1 MPQTSQRRSRGKRV
15 TGFRLPPGFG
25 AQAMETLRRGDVLLR
40 IGLCFVAA
48 VILWLSTHAWA
59 PPMPY
64 RTGDIPKRDIVARV
78 TFQKLNL
85 NETKDLR
92 RLARTSVPYVYSHDP
107 LLLVQLREKLKHKVL
122 QIMREEGEDESTEGV
137 WQEFWLVPLDAT
149 ETATEE
155 NVRQEQLEQFRQA
168 LIADPGLNHFEAAMQ
183 RVMHEVEQ
191 QGLLVQ
197 LDEHHE
203 KRGGN
208 LTQIEVYPQGN
219 DNQRVLVRVDDVLLD
234 EVVIAIKKTLDYE
247 FESVISDAVARKVV
261 VLRVHDWIVR
271 EIPECE
277 TLTGDQKA
285 TDEAENRESSKVG
298 EVFDT
303 FSGGHGPDADGSD
316 PYVLALA
323 DVRLD
328 KDHIDNLLLEHTAY
342 VDKLGLGEKFYYSM
356 ASFGMYVAMYVL
368 CGWYLFFRDRELLS
382 NIRRFGATLGLA
394 VAAIILCR
402 IAARDGWHAEIIPML
417 LFAMTMGIAFS
428 FEAALLFSSAAALV
442 VVITLGQGLAAFV
455 IILSSSATAIL
466 LLREVRSRTKLLYV
480 CAAAG
485 TVAMFTAIGVGT
497 LDGGLVPLLLIKNAV
512 WIAACSIVAGLLMT
526 GLLPFIEKLFEV
538 QTEIS
543 LLELGDAA
551 HPLLQ
556 ELVRRAP
563 GTYNHSINVASIAEA
578 AAEAVSANGLLVRV
592 GAYFHDIGK
601 MLKPGYFIENQAQ
614 EPNRHETLLPAM
626 STLVIIAHVKDGADL
641 AQQHHLPQTII
652 DFIQQHHGTTLV
664 EYFYRE
670 ASRQSEQDP
679 DAGEV
684 DETSF
689 RYPGPKPRTREAGVL
704 MLADAVESAS
714 RTLVDPTPA
723 RIESLVHDL
732 AMKRL
737 IDGQF
742 DDCGL
747 TLQEVHTIEESL
759 IKSLIAVYHGRVK
772 YPDQETA

>member
-1 MPQTSQRRSRGKRV
+1 MPPTSQRRNRGKRV
-15 TGFRLPPGFG
+15 TSFRLPPGFG
-25 AQAMETLRRGDVLLR
+25 AQTLETLRRGDVLLR
-40 IGLCFVAA
+40 IGLCFLAA
-48 VILWLSTHAWA
+48 VVLWLSTQAWA
-59 PPMPY
+59 PPMSY
-64 RTGDIPKRDIVARV
+64 RLGDIPKRDIVARAS
-78 TFQKLNL
+78 FQKFNKV
-85 NETKDLR
+85 ETDDLR
-92 RLARTSVPYVYSHDP
+92 ERARVSVPYVYSHDSQI
-107 LLLVQLREKLKHKVL
+107 LKELREILKHKVL
-122 QIMREEGEDESTEGV
+122 QIMREEGEDELTESV
-137 WQEFWLVPLDAT
+137 WQEFWLAPLNAT
-149 ETATEE
+149 EITTTES
-155 NVRQEQLEQFRQA
+155 VRQEQIEQFRQA
-168 LIADPGLNHFEAAMQ
+168 LIADPGLESFEKAMQ
-183 RVMHEVEQ
+183 RAMEEVER
-191 QGLLVQ
+191 QGILLQ

-203 KRGGN
+203 ERGGN
-208 LTQIEVYPQGN
+208 LTQIKI
-219 DNQRVLVRVDDVLLD
+219 DNQEELLRVDDVLLD
-234 EVVIAIKKTLDYE
+234 RVIIAIKERLDYE
-247 FESVISDAVARKVV
+247 FALVLSDAVTREIVV
-261 VLRVHDWIVR
+261 QRVHDWIANR
-271 EIPECE
+271 LPEYE
-277 TLTGDQKA
+277 TLTGNQKA
-285 TDEAENRESSKVG
+285 TDEAGSHEASKIK
-298 EVFDT
+298 EVFDI
-303 FSGGHGPDADGSD
+303 FPGGHGPDAEGAT

-323 DVRLD
+323 DKPLD

-342 VDKLGLGEKFYYSM
+342 VKDLKFGEKLDYSL
-356 ASFGMYVAMYVL
+356 ASFGMYLAMYVL
-368 CGWYLFFRDRELLS
+368 CGWYLFFRDREILS
-382 NIRRFGATLGLA
+382 STRRFCATLGLA
-394 VAAIILCR
+394 VAAVILCR
-402 IAARDGWHAEIIPML
+402 IAGRDGWHAEIIPML
-417 LFAMTMGIAFS
+417 LFAMTVGIAFS
-428 FEAALLFSSAAALV
+428 FEAALLFSAAVALV
-442 VVITLGQGLAAFV
+442 VVITLGQGLPEFV
-455 IILSSSATAIL
+455 VFLSSAATAIL

-480 CAAAG
+480 CAVAG
-485 TVAMFTAIGVGT
+485 AVAMLTAIGVGT
-497 LDGGLVPLLLIKNAV
+497 LDGSLVPWLLMKDAA
-512 WIAACSIVAGLLMT
+512 WIAACSIIAGLLMT
-526 GLLPFIEKLFEV
+526 GLLPFVEKLFEV

-578 AAEAVSANGLLVRV
+578 AAEAVKANGLLVRV

-601 MLKPGYFIENQAQ
+601 MLKPGYFIENQSQ

-641 AQQHHLPQTII
+641 AQQHRLPKTII

-772 YPDQETA
+772 YPDQESA